1 VDKSDLTPKVEVPK
15 VEVMPRTLIIRPM
28 QYKHPIGLDIY
39 FSGVFGNDADSKEAG
54 DVWVAT
60 FFDRNEAEA
69 FLMASKA
76 FGQTVK
82 GVRMGLKGEE
92 HSGVERIPDSTPPT
106 IIS

>member
-15 VEVMPRTLIIRPM
+15 VEVLPRTLIIRPM
-28 QYKHPIGLDIY
+28 QYKHPAGLDIY

-69 FLMASKA
+69 FILASKT
-76 FGQTVK
+76 FGQTVT
-82 GVRMGLKGEE
+82 GVRMGLQGEE
-92 HSGVERIPDSTPPT
+92 KSGVEKIEPPPP
-106 IIS
+106 IIAG